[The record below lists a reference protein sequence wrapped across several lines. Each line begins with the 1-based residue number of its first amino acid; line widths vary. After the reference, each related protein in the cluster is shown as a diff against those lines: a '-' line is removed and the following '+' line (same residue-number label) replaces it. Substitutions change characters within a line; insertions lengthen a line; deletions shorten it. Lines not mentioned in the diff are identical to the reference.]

1 MKLKISKIIV
11 KQLSYIYHN
20 LHASQYAN
28 IASSNTLYQSALRPL
43 LSGWIT
49 AMLRWQVDLAH
60 SGHYDKMEISLILW
74 ANENDFFNT
83 VLQLIVL

>member
-20 LHASQYAN
+20 FHASQYAN

-43 LSGWIT
+43 LSG
-49 AMLRWQVDLAH
+49 
-60 SGHYDKMEISLILW
+60 
-74 ANENDFFNT
+74 
-83 VLQLIVL
+83 